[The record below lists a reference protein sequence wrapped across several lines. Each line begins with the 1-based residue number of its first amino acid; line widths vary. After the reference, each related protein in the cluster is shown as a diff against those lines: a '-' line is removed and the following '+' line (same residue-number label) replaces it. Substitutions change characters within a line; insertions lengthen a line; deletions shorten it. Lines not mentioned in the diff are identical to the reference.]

1 LHAARWTIT
10 PGVARQT
17 APPEARPTWL
27 GWLSLVVGAAA
38 AATVAFVGI
47 FAWLAWI
54 LVGSVL
60 PLVRRA

>member
-1 LHAARWTIT
+1 MAVAASIALLR
-10 PGVARQT
+10 AR
-17 APPEARPTWL
+17 AVPTWL

-38 AATVAFVGI
+38 AASVAFVGI

-60 PLVRRA
+60 LLVRRA